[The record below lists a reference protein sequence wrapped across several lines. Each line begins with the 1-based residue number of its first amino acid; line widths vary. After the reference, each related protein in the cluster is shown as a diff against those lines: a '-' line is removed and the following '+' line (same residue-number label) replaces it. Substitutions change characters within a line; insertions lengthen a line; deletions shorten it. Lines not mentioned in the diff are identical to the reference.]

1 MRMKKVKITN
11 EKKIHMIY
19 EVITKN
25 GLVDEYQFT
34 CSDPA
39 RPEFYEVFKKLAPHV
54 IDMCELPDGYLDR
67 ITVKSVSFSYG
78 GEKEVMGATI
88 SASMELHYSNCG
100 LNLNT
105 PHKASDS
112 YSDGPADEKQLLS
125 EECVR
130 DLIKLCVECE
140 LYINGDR
147 AQGKLF
153 EVA

>member
-1 MRMKKVKITN
+1 MKKVKITN

-19 EVITKN
+19 EVESKT
-25 GLVDEYQFT
+25 GSMDEYQFI

-39 RPEFYEVFKKLAPHV
+39 RPEFHEAFKKLAPHV
-54 IDMCELPDGYLDR
+54 IDMCELPDNYLDR

-78 GEKEVMGATI
+78 GDKEVMGATI
-88 SASMELHYSNCG
+88 SGSMELHYSNSG

-105 PHKASDS
+105 PHKACDS
-112 YSDGPADEKQLLS
+112 YNDGPADENQLLS
-125 EECVR
+125 SDCVKA
-130 DLIKLCVECE
+130 LNELCKECE

-147 AQGKLF
+147 AQGILF